1 MDALALGGFG
11 APGGFRRYGQ
21 RRGSVM
27 QPLLDG
33 LKTLGP
39 LRLAA
44 MAAVAVGTLGLLA
57 LLAFRGTEQRMALL
71 YSDLDMRESAQI
83 VEQLDHAH
91 IAHQSGHDGAEILV
105 PTDQV
110 AKARLLLAKDGLPS
124 GGSVGYE
131 IFDRSDTLTANQF
144 QLAIDQTRALEG
156 ELARTIRAIHGVR
169 AARVHLVLP
178 RREPFSRDP
187 EEAQASVLL
196 TMAGASRMDRDEVQA
211 ILNLVAAAVPSLKPQ
226 NISIVDSRGN
236 LLARAGNPVGDGAAA
251 MTADEIRRATELR
264 LSRAVEEMLEQ
275 SLGFG
280 HVRAEASVQ
289 MNFDQLHQTEEKYD
303 PDGQVVRSQQSVTDN
318 SKSTDGAS
326 NVSVQNN
333 LPNPDNGTS
342 NTTNQEGRQE
352 DTTNYEISKSVRTL
366 VHDAPQIQR
375 ISVAVMVDGAMMPD
389 KNGKLEWQERSPEE
403 IARISALVKSA
414 VGFDEKRGDQ
424 VQVVSMRFTQG
435 DIATPTA
442 TGPFGLALEHADIVH
457 LVETLLFGIVGVLAL
472 LVVLRPMVL
481 RLTTIAAPSALAGPI
496 DGREDVAAG
505 SLLAGAD
512 GIALP
517 GAAQVAMLEDERM
530 TTLANIEGQLR
541 LSSIRKIADLVD
553 KHPEESVAIM
563 RGWMAEEQ
571 S

>member
-11 APGGFRRYGQ
+11 ARGGSW
-21 RRGSVM
+21 RGGGVM
-27 QPLLDG
+27 QALLDG

-44 MAAVAVGTLGLLA
+44 MAAVAIGTLGLLA
-57 LLAFRGTEQRMALL
+57 LLAFRGADQRMALL

-187 EEAQASVLL
+187 QEAQASVLL

-211 ILNLVAAAVPSLKPQ
+211 VLNLVSAAVPGLKPQ
-226 NISIVDSRGN
+226 SISIVDSRGN
-236 LLARAGNPVGDGAAA
+236 LLARAGTPVGDGAAA
-251 MTADEIRRATELR
+251 MTAEEIHRATELR

-280 HVRAEASVQ
+280 HVRDEASVQ
-289 MNFDQLHQTEEKYD
+289 MNFDQMQQTDEKYD

-318 SKSTDGAS
+318 SKSTDGAA

-333 LPNPDNGTS
+333 LPNPDAGTS
-342 NTTNQEGRQE
+342 NTTSQEGRQE

-375 ISVAVMVDGAMMPD
+375 ISIAVMVDGTMAP
-389 KNGKLEWQERSPEE
+389 GKTGKPEWQERGPED

-424 VQVVSMRFTQG
+424 VQVVSMRFAQG
-435 DIATPTA
+435 DVATA
-442 TGPFGLALEHADIVH
+442 AAAGPFGLTLEHADIVH
-457 LVETLLFGIVGVLAL
+457 LVETLLFGVVGVLAL

-481 RLTTIAAPSALAGPI
+481 RLTTIAAPPALAGPAE
-496 DGREDVAAG
+496 GGEDVAAG
-505 SLLAGAD
+505 NFLAGAD
-512 GIALP
+512 GAALP
-517 GAAQVAMLEDERM
+517 AAAQIAMLEDERM

>member
-11 APGGFRRYGQ
+11 ARGGSW
-21 RRGSVM
+21 RGGGVM
-27 QPLLDG
+27 QALLDG

-44 MAAVAVGTLGLLA
+44 MAAVAIGTLGLLA
-57 LLAFRGTEQRMALL
+57 LLAFRGADQRMALL

-187 EEAQASVLL
+187 QEAQASVLL

-211 ILNLVAAAVPSLKPQ
+211 VLNLVSAAVPGLKPQ

-236 LLARAGNPVGDGAAA
+236 LLARAGTPVGDGAAA
-251 MTADEIRRATELR
+251 MTAEEIRRATELR

-289 MNFDQLHQTEEKYD
+289 MNFDQMHQTDEKYD

-318 SKSTDGAS
+318 SKSTDGAA

-333 LPNPDNGTS
+333 LPNPDAGTS
-342 NTTNQEGRQE
+342 NTTSQEGRQE

-375 ISVAVMVDGAMMPD
+375 ISIAVMVDGTMAP
-389 KNGKLEWQERSPEE
+389 GKTGKPEWQERGPED

-424 VQVVSMRFTQG
+424 VQVVSMRFAQG
-435 DIATPTA
+435 DVATA
-442 TGPFGLALEHADIVH
+442 AAAGPFGLTLEHADIVH
-457 LVETLLFGIVGVLAL
+457 LVETLLFGVVGVLAL

-481 RLTTIAAPSALAGPI
+481 RLTTIAAPPALAGPAE
-496 DGREDVAAG
+496 GGEDVVAG
-505 SLLAGAD
+505 NFLAGAD
-512 GIALP
+512 GAALP
-517 GAAQVAMLEDERM
+517 AAAQIAMLEDERM

>member
-1 MDALALGGFG
+1 MADAVAFSGFG
-11 APGGFRRYGQ
+11 AESVVA
-21 RRGSVM
+21 RGDGVM
-27 QPLLDG
+27 QALLDG

-39 LRLAA
+39 LRLGA
-44 MAAVAVGTLGLLA
+44 MAAVALGTLALLA

-83 VEQLDHAH
+83 MEQLDRAH

-105 PTDQV
+105 PSDQV

-187 EEAQASVLL
+187 QEAQASVLL
-196 TMAGASRMDRDEVQA
+196 TMVGTARMDRDEVQA
-211 ILNLVAAAVPSLKPQ
+211 VLNLVSAAVPGLKPQ
-226 NISIVDSRGN
+226 NIAIVDSRGN
-236 LLARAGNPVGDGAAA
+236 LLARAGTPVGDSAAA
-251 MTADEIRRATELR
+251 MTAEEIRRATELR

-280 HVRAEASVQ
+280 HVRAEASVA
-289 MNFDQLHQTEEKYD
+289 MNFDQMHQTDEKYD
-303 PDGQVVRSQQSVTDN
+303 PDGQVVRSQQSVSDN
-318 SKSTDGAS
+318 SKSSDGAN

-333 LPNPDNGTS
+333 LPNPDSNTS

-375 ISVAVMVDGAMMPD
+375 ISIAVMVDGTTAPGA
-389 KNGKLEWQERSPEE
+389 NGKPEWHERSPEE

-424 VQVVSMRFTQG
+424 VQVVSMPFMG
-435 DIATPTA
+435 GESAAPLSS
-442 TGPFGLALEHADIVH
+442 GPFGLALEHADIVH
-457 LVETLLFGIVGVLAL
+457 LVETLLFGVVGVLAL

-481 RLTTIAAPSALAGPI
+481 RLTAIGAPPALAAPA
-496 DGREDVAAG
+496 DGMDDVAAG
-505 SLLAGAD
+505 QILGGAE
-512 GIALP
+512 GAALP

-530 TTLANIEGQLR
+530 TTLANIEGQMR
-541 LSSIRKIADLVD
+541 ISSIRKIADLIE

-563 RGWMAEEQ
+563 RGWMAEGQ
-571 S
+571 N

>member
-1 MDALALGGFG
+1 
-11 APGGFRRYGQ
+11 
-21 RRGSVM
+21 M
-27 QPLLDG
+27 QALLDG

-44 MAAVAVGTLGLLA
+44 MAAVALATLGLLA
-57 LLAFRGTEQRMALL
+57 LLALRGGDQHMALL

-83 VEQLDHAH
+83 AEQLDHAH
-91 IAHQSGHDGAEILV
+91 IAHQIGHDGAEILV
-105 PTDQV
+105 PADLV
-110 AKARLLLAKDGLPS
+110 AKARILLAKDGLPS

-131 IFDRSDTLTANQF
+131 IFDRSDSLTANQF

-156 ELARTIRAIHGVR
+156 ELARTIRSIHGVR

-178 RREPFSRDP
+178 RREPFARDP
-187 EEAQASVLL
+187 QEAQASVLL
-196 TMAGASRMDRDEVQA
+196 TMTGAARMDRDEVQA
-211 ILNLVAAAVPSLKPQ
+211 ILNLVSAAVPGLKPQ
-226 NISIVDSRGN
+226 NIAIVDSRGN

-251 MTADEIRRATELR
+251 MTAEEIRRATELR

-289 MNFDQLHQTEEKYD
+289 MNFDQLHQTDEKYD

-318 SKSTDGAS
+318 TKSTDGAA

-333 LPNPDNGTS
+333 LPNADSGSS

-375 ISVAVMVDGAMMPD
+375 LSIAVMVDGMMVAG
-389 KNGKLEWQERSPEE
+389 KNGAVEWQERSPDE
-403 IARISALVKSA
+403 ISRISALVKSA
-414 VGFDEKRGDQ
+414 VGYDEKRGDQ

-435 DIATPTA
+435 DAASAPPS
-442 TGPFGLALEHADIVH
+442 GPFGLALEHADIVH
-457 LVETLLFGIVGVLAL
+457 LAETLLFGVVGVLAL

-481 RLTTIAAPSALAGPI
+481 RLTTVSGAPALITAGDAGGDAAASALLGMGDGGVALAG
-496 DGREDVAAG
+496 
-505 SLLAGAD
+505 GAD
-512 GIALP
+512 I
-517 GAAQVAMLEDERM
+517 AMLEADRM
-530 TTLANIEGQLR
+530 TNLANVDGQIKA
-541 LSSIRKIADLVD
+541 SSIRKVAEMVE

-571 S
+571 N